1 MSRDVMKRWLPLI
14 LTSLLLA
21 VLLACFTLEKSTQD
35 RGFSSEAWM
44 NPWLAAGRLLE
55 MRGMN
60 VRFAPEYASLPPH
73 ARVIVLAT
81 PLDIL
86 DDKEQQSLLAWVK
99 QGGHLVTEMQSISDE
114 DEEKPEESDDLLTR
128 LFDVR
133 LRLHE
138 EKPEAKAKSPL
149 LADAGLHTVIVGDEG
164 SLQTGFN
171 RDYFLQAGRRP
182 PEWKASDEI
191 GAHALRF
198 ALGKGHVTLLSD
210 SAWMDNRQL
219 GKGDHGALLWRVVST
234 ADSAGHDSENTATA
248 MRKPGNE
255 VWLIHGQ
262 ERPSLLRLMWDAG
275 AALMVVAAVFVLAWL
290 WQSMQRFGPP
300 RLLPAQNRR
309 RLSEHL
315 QASGRYLL
323 QQQALAGLFEASRQR
338 LMAEVQTHYPQWRRL
353 PPERLAQHLGE
364 RAGIESGAILR
375 LLNTGVSD
383 NLLQF
388 AADIRLINRLR
399 KAL

>member
-1 MSRDVMKRWLPLI
+1 M
-14 LTSLLLA
+14 LTALLLA
-21 VLLACFTLEKSTQD
+21 ILFACFTLEKKTQD

-86 DDKEQQSLLAWVK
+86 DSKEQQTLLAWVK
-99 QGGHLVTEMQSISDE
+99 QGGHLVTEMQSISNE
-114 DEEKPEESDDLLTR
+114 DNANPDESDDLLTR
-128 LFDVR
+128 VLDVR
-133 LRLHE
+133 LYEHE
-138 EKPEAKAKSPL
+138 EKKEAGKPL
-149 LADAGLHTVIVGDEG
+149 QAQKPDDGLHTVIVTDEG
-164 SLQTGFN
+164 SLQTGFD
-171 RDYFLQAGRRP
+171 RDYFLQAGQRP
-182 PEWKASDEI
+182 PEWKVSDEI
-191 GAHALRF
+191 GAHVLRF
-198 ALGKGHVTLLSD
+198 PLGKGHVTLLSD

-219 GKGDHGALLWRVVST
+219 ARGDHGALLWRVVST
-234 ADSAGHDSENTATA
+234 TGNAESSRNDTTNTAA
-248 MRKPGNE
+248 SAAQKRNNE

-262 ERPSLLRLMWDAG
+262 ERPSLLRLMWEAG
-275 AALMVVAAVFVLAWL
+275 AALMIVVAVFVLAWL
-290 WQSMQRFGPP
+290 WQSTQRFGPP
-300 RLLPAQNRR
+300 RPLPAQDRR

-315 QASGRYLL
+315 EASGRYLL
-323 QQQALAGLFEASRQR
+323 RQQALAGLFDASRQR

-375 LLNTGVSD
+375 LLNTEVSD

>member
-1 MSRDVMKRWLPLI
+1 MKRGPALL
-14 LTSLLLA
+14 LTALLLA
-21 VLLACFTLEKSTQD
+21 LLLACFTLEKNTQD

-60 VRFAPEYASLPPH
+60 VRFAPQYASLPPH
-73 ARVIVLAT
+73 ARIIVLAT

-86 DDKEQQSLLAWVK
+86 DNAEQKTLLAWVK
-99 QGGHLVTEMQSISDE
+99 QGGHLVTEMQSIS
-114 DEEKPEESDDLLTR
+114 EEGDGNPDESDDLLTR
-128 LFDVR
+128 VLGVR
-133 LRLHE
+133 LHEHE
-138 EKPEAKAKSPL
+138 EKPQLGKPREHDS
-149 LADAGLHTVIVGDEG
+149 GLHTLVIEGEG
-164 SLQTGFN
+164 SLQAGFD
-171 RDYFLQAGRRP
+171 RDYFLQPGQRP
-182 PEWKASDEI
+182 PEWKAADES

-198 ALGKGHVTLLSD
+198 PLGKGHVTLLSD

-219 GKGDHGALLWRVVST
+219 GMGDHGALLWRVVSVP
-234 ADSAGHDSENTATA
+234 AGNDDTHAAKGRQS
-248 MRKPGNE
+248 NE

-262 ERPSLLRLMWDAG
+262 ERPSLLRLMWASG
-275 AALMVVAAVFVLAWL
+275 AALMLTVAVFILAWL
-290 WQSMQRFGPP
+290 WQSMQRFGPSRP
-300 RLLPAQNRR
+300 LPAQGRR

-315 QASGRYLL
+315 EASGRYLL
-323 QQQALAGLFEASRQR
+323 RHQALSGLFNASRQR
-338 LMAEVQTHYPQWRRL
+338 LMAEVQAHYPQWRRL

-375 LLNTGVSD
+375 LLNTEVSD